1 MPMPTTEAGWQGR
14 IQRLWARLRGLGS
27 RSRRRVHRVQP
38 LRTPGDAGAPAGAGW
53 DAPADA
59 RAQQAGRLAAAG
71 TRLHA
76 EDDRLQGER
85 AYGEV
90 DLGAQERHAGQ
101 DQAHRAALR
110 RFRTGRQ
117 RPAA

>member
-1 MPMPTTEAGWQGR
+1 M
-14 IQRLWARLRGLGS
+14 
-27 RSRRRVHRVQP
+27 HRVPP
-38 LRTPGDAGAPAGAGW
+38 LRAPGGAGAPAGAGW

-71 TRLHA
+71 MRLHA
-76 EDDRLQGER
+76 EDDRLQAER

-101 DQAHRAALR
+101 ARAHRATLR

>member
-1 MPMPTTEAGWQGR
+1 MPTTEAGWQGR
-14 IQRLWARLRGLGS
+14 LQRLWARLGSLGS
-27 RSRRRVHRVQP
+27 RTRRRVQP
-38 LRTPGDAGAPAGAGW
+38 LQAPGDARDPAGAGW

-76 EDDRLQGER
+76 EDDRLQAER

-90 DLGAQERHAGQ
+90 NLGAQERHAGQ
-101 DQAHRAALR
+101 AQAHRATLR
-110 RFRTGRQ
+110 RSRTGRQ

>member
-1 MPMPTTEAGWQGR
+1 MPTTAAGWPGR
-14 IQRLWARLRGLGS
+14 LRRLWARLGSLGS
-27 RSRRRVHRVQP
+27 RTRRRVQP
-38 LRTPGDAGAPAGAGW
+38 LQAPGGAGSPAAAGW

-59 RAQQAGRLAAAG
+59 RAQQASRLAAAG

-76 EDDRLQGER
+76 EDDRLQAER

-101 DQAHRAALR
+101 AQAHRATLR

-117 RPAA
+117 RPVA